1 MPAFRQPSSEVPDN
15 YCSCYVCVIIVSNS
29 PTLGLLDATASDN
42 LWIFV
47 GNCKQNQG
55 SIYRMCLRWTLMCA
69 CETRARERERE
80 RKRKK
85 LFRHTIQQQFV
96 CQVLT
101 KSNHF
106 RVWGVLFSFI
116 LLQSRLRCVIHPC
129 CPPGHSCANAREAPS
144 SACQMQ
150 FFKFQAK
157 KSSSNYL
164 PKYCELVV
172 ANHTH
177 PYGG

>member
-1 MPAFRQPSSEVPDN
+1 M
-15 YCSCYVCVIIVSNS
+15 
-29 PTLGLLDATASDN
+29 
-42 LWIFV
+42 
-47 GNCKQNQG
+47 
-55 SIYRMCLRWTLMCA
+55 

-80 RKRKK
+80 RERAKK

-144 SACQMQ
+144 SAQH
-150 FFKFQAK
+150 AK
-157 KSSSNYL
+157 CNSSSSKQLSSSNYL

>member
-1 MPAFRQPSSEVPDN
+1 MRD
-15 YCSCYVCVIIVSNS
+15 
-29 PTLGLLDATASDN
+29 
-42 LWIFV
+42 
-47 GNCKQNQG
+47 
-55 SIYRMCLRWTLMCA
+55 

-80 RKRKK
+80 REKEKK

-106 RVWGVLFSFI
+106 RVWGFCLVSFCFSQGCVVLSI
-116 LLQSRLRCVIHPC
+116 HVAHQDIHVPMPEKLQAQHAKC
-129 CPPGHSCANAREAPS
+129 NS
-144 SACQMQ
+144 SSSKQL
-150 FFKFQAK
+150 
-157 KSSSNYL
+157 SSSNYL

>member
-1 MPAFRQPSSEVPDN
+1 
-15 YCSCYVCVIIVSNS
+15 
-29 PTLGLLDATASDN
+29 
-42 LWIFV
+42 
-47 GNCKQNQG
+47 
-55 SIYRMCLRWTLMCA
+55 MCD

-80 RKRKK
+80 RKCKK
-85 LFRHTIQQQFV
+85 NCSDTPYNSSLFAK
-96 CQVLT
+96 VLT

-116 LLQSRLRCVIHPC
+116 LLQSRLRFVIYPC

-144 SACQMQ
+144 SAQH
-150 FFKFQAK
+150 AK
-157 KSSSNYL
+157 CNASSSKQLSSSNYL